1 MDTLNRS
8 VARTPPATK
17 IEIAGYVL
25 VAVGYVV
32 MTLGILEIGGLFN
45 IGIGFAVA
53 WAGCVLMFLGEERRE
68 FDEEAEFRRSS
79 NSSEAPRPGER
90 GPRLGWDNRLR
101 GAEGRRGRRW
111 THGVRARHR
120 RGFL

>member
-1 MDTLNRS
+1 MDILDRS

-17 IEIAGYVL
+17 IEIVGYAL

-45 IGIGFAVA
+45 VVLGLAVA

-68 FDEEAEFRRSS
+68 FDEEAEFRR
-79 NSSEAPRPGER
+79 ELED
-90 GPRLGWDNRLR
+90 L
-101 GAEGRRGRRW
+101 
-111 THGVRARHR
+111 
-120 RGFL
+120 